1 MFPEEGSCRERA
13 CPFRNERKNTMYL
26 HLGSGAVI
34 RRSDII
40 GIFDLDNTSQSHITR
55 KYLAAAEKN
64 GQVINVAED
73 IPKSFVIGNDGK
85 NTKVYLSQM
94 ATQTLY
100 KR

>member
-1 MFPEEGSCRERA
+1 
-13 CPFRNERKNTMYL
+13 MYL
-26 HLGSGAVI
+26 HLGSGAVV
-34 RRSDII
+34 RRKDII

-55 KYLAAAEKN
+55 KYLAAAEKS

-73 IPKSFVIGNDGK
+73 IPKSFVVCNDAG
-85 NTKVYLSQM
+85 TTRVYLSQM